1 MKDNTSLS
9 DIKRLKGLE
18 DFLGLKLP
26 QDYRNFLLE
35 HNGKK
40 FLKNTFEISKGEY
53 SVVHHVYRLSND
65 NDYFDLLNAYK
76 NKRSTRFEE
85 NNNFLV
91 IADDN
96 VGNYVILSL
105 ELSTF
110 GEIYFYDNDT
120 LGNNYTKLANS
131 FEEFYSSL
139 FDLQETS
146 VYENLVDE
154 ALDKKDIQLLKLALE
169 QGYDIENL
177 DKYGR
182 NLIERSVISGDIDL
196 IEFVLELQPEA
207 RNSISIAE
215 ENYRFFKD
223 EYAPILAILKKH
235 YKI

>member
-9 DIKRLKGLE
+9 DIKRLKDLE
-18 DFLGLKLP
+18 GFLGLKLP

-76 NKRSTRFEE
+76 NKRNTRFEE

-105 ELSTF
+105 DLSTF

-139 FDLQETS
+139 LDLQEIS
-146 VYENLVDE
+146 VYDNLVDE

-196 IEFVLELQPEA
+196 IKFVLELQPEA

>member
-9 DIKRLKGLE
+9 DIKRLKDLE
-18 DFLGLKLP
+18 GFLGLKLP

-76 NKRSTRFEE
+76 NKRNTRFEE

-139 FDLQETS
+139 FDLQEIS
-146 VYENLVDE
+146 VYDNLVDE

-196 IEFVLELQPEA
+196 IKFVLELQPEA

>member
-1 MKDNTSLS
+1 MKDNTSQS
-9 DIKRLKGLE
+9 DIKRLKDLE

-26 QDYRNFLLE
+26 QDYRSFLLE

-40 FLKNTFEISKGEY
+40 FLKNTFKISEGEY
-53 SVVHHVYRLSND
+53 SVVHHVYKLSND

-76 NKRSTRFEE
+76 STRFGGE
-85 NNNFLV
+85 NHFLV

-96 VGNYVILSL
+96 VGNYLILSL

-110 GEIYFYDNDT
+110 GEIYFYDHDT
-120 LGNNYTKLANS
+120 IGNHYIKLANS
-131 FEEFYSSL
+131 FEDFYTSL
-139 FDLQETS
+139 LDLQEIT

-154 ALDKKDIQLLKLALE
+154 AIDKKDIQLLKLALE

-182 NLIERSVISGDIDL
+182 SLIERSVISGDMDL
-196 IEFVLELQPEA
+196 IQFVLELQPEVRHA
-207 RNSISIAE
+207 ISIAE

-223 EYAPILAILKKH
+223 EYAPILSILKKH

>member
-9 DIKRLKGLE
+9 DMNRLKDLE

-26 QDYRNFLLE
+26 QDYRSFLLE

-40 FLKNTFEISKGEY
+40 FLKNTFEVSEGEY

-76 NKRSTRFEE
+76 NRRSTRFEG
-85 NNNFLV
+85 NNDFLV

-110 GEIYFYDNDT
+110 GEIYFYDSDT
-120 LGNNYTKLANS
+120 LGNNYIKLANS
-131 FEEFYSSL
+131 FEEFYTSL
-139 FDLQETS
+139 LDLQEIT

-182 NLIERSVISGDIDL
+182 SLIERSIISGDIDL
-196 IEFVLELQPEA
+196 IKFVLELQPEV
-207 RNSISIAE
+207 RNAISIAE